1 MGFPE
6 MCSTGPVPL
15 MDNLLEQS
23 NLDRHEFAFYVSR
36 DAPVSALLFGGVD
49 PRFYVPP
56 IHMFPVTQEHYW
68 EVALDA
74 IMVGDTK
81 LCCEEGVKSYA
92 ILDSGTSFNTLP
104 AKEMAA
110 FMQMVPTRVR
120 RACKASA
127 SRRLKALV
135 GRERSLSVGVAFQEC
150 DLESDTFLEEYPKI
164 SYVIVSAAFLGR
176 RKSRRRLRVGGGF
189 DSKDFGWFGAGRC
202 VFRLEPRGL
211 LGA

>member
-49 PRFYVPP
+49 PRFYEPP
-56 IHMFPVTQEHYW
+56 IHMFRVTQEHYW
-68 EVALDA
+68 EVELDA

-81 LCCEEGVKSYA
+81 LCCESGVKSYA

-104 AKEMAA
+104 AKEMAQ
-110 FMQMVPTRVR
+110 FLELVPTRVILFFSFFLFPSL
-120 RACKASA
+120 AE
-127 SRRLKALV
+127 RRLQ
-135 GRERSLSVGVAFQEC
+135 RESERETTDVRNVSFLCDFFAFQDC
-150 DLESDTFLEEYPKI
+150 NMESDDFLDAYPKI
-164 SYVIVSAAFLGR
+164 TYVIVS
-176 RKSRRRLRVGGGF
+176 
-189 DSKDFGWFGAGRC
+189 
-202 VFRLEPRGL
+202 
-211 LGA
+211 